1 MMNAPAILLARSNS
15 ATGVKLVLQFGCD
28 NNAETERDAGRN
40 GNAEPFDFCHLVV
53 GVKGAPPRIFAEH
66 LRIHRDGATTWL
78 SGTYGDFM
86 RVLIDKRMDPT
97 MTSGYCGAIQQS
109 ITGLEPFGNPRF
121 LAVRKG
127 VTIPKSPAELKA
139 SGNAEGGIFVLAA
152 DLRTERELLAAG
164 GRVLDRVPRGESKPW
179 IGLAEVAPDNTAVD
193 LLRVGTLALPLA
205 ADDAQADMKLLRP
218 LAEAYERLQ
227 AKAKNRALAD
237 LLRYEFE
244 TTSLLVSAD
253 RGVFST
259 LATCEYTPAQH
270 LAKAAT
276 GALDTAAEA
285 PPQQEKRTSRVATK
299 VATAA

>member
-28 NNAETERDAGRN
+28 NDAEKERNAGRD
-40 GNAEPFDFCHLVV
+40 GNAEPFDYCHLVV
-53 GVKGAPPRIFAEH
+53 GVKGAPPRFFSEH
-66 LRIHRDGATTWL
+66 LRLHRDGATTWL

-86 RVLIDKRMDPT
+86 RVLLDQRMDST
-97 MTSGYCGAIQQS
+97 MTSGYCGAIQQH
-109 ITGLEPFGNPRF
+109 IKGLEPFGNPRF

-127 VTIPKSPAELKA
+127 ISIPISAAELKA

-152 DLRTERELLAAG
+152 DQRTERELVTAG

-179 IGLAEVAPDNTAVD
+179 IGLAEVAPGNTAVD
-193 LLRVGTLALPLA
+193 LLTVGSLVFPMA
-205 ADDAQADMKLLRP
+205 ADAAQDDMKLLRP
-218 LAEAYERLQ
+218 FAEAYARLQ
-227 AKAKNRALAD
+227 AKASNRALAD

-259 LATCEYTPAQH
+259 LAACEYTPAQH
-270 LAKAAT
+270 MAKAAT
-276 GALDTAAEA
+276 GALDTPDEA